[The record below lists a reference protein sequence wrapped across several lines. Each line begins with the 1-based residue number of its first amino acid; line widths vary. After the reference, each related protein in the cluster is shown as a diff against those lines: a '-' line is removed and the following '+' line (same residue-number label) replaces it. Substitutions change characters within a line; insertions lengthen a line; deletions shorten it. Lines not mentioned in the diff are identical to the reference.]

1 MAGTRGRGPL
11 RVRLGRTQTE
21 HIESA
26 SAPNSGHEAD
36 IRRGR
41 VCAMNRHAC
50 LSGDG
55 NQQEW
60 EDLDA
65 LAVADDAA
73 VQMIDTSIVRVHQHG
88 ACLAR
93 NHERRPQSVP
103 LVR

>member
-1 MAGTRGRGPL
+1 MSAMPPVASELLRRDEPPL
-11 RVRLGRTQTE
+11 RAT
-21 HIESA
+21 
-26 SAPNSGHEAD
+26 
-36 IRRGR
+36 
-41 VCAMNRHAC
+41 NRHAC